1 MKRVLV
7 GIFLLVVLLLITL
20 SIPKVQSYIAY
31 VITEDINNKYD
42 VDIDVERVSI
52 SFFGNIVLDDALIND
67 HHNDTLLYF
76 RELRTSLGNLNK
88 INQNKFNLSGVE
100 FDQLVFNLKKYRSED
115 QDNLMQFLEKFESDT
130 SSSSEP
136 VDISLAHFYATNS
149 HFTYTDENLNDPK
162 VVDIQRMNMNL
173 EDININD
180 KGVFIDIQQIAGKT
194 GNGLRIEELAADFSY
209 TDTALELGQLQLITS
224 KSSIDAD
231 LGFYYQD
238 NDMSDFEDQV
248 QLGAT
253 FRASNINTSD
263 LLGYYDAF
271 GKGHNLF
278 LKGELTGTLNNM
290 QWKNTRI
297 TGLGNTKVETRNL
310 RLENLIAADKGFLIK
325 GDFQHLATSRQDL
338 VALLPGLLKGSL
350 PLFLERLGQVDLR
363 GKNSISDKAININA
377 NILTDIGSIR
387 AKADFQDYTDQ
398 NKVRYKGDL
407 QISNLHTGTLL
418 DQKNLGLMN
427 ASLNINGTGFNTD
440 ALDTAI
446 DGNISGIDL
455 NDYRYSKIRIDGN
468 LQHPLFN
475 GQVISKDENLD
486 MAFNGLID
494 VSRSLNK
501 YKFTSTIN
509 YADLHAINWIERD
522 TLSILKGK
530 MDVDLRGTSFN
541 DATGNIRLKD
551 VSYKNPIDEYA
562 FEALSIN
569 SGFEGDKRKI
579 NISSK
584 DVISGYIEGIFKIA
598 ELPMVFQQSFQN
610 LYFNKKPYKDKD
622 FRYVDFNLSIK
633 NKIVDVIFPDV
644 RIKPNT
650 FISGSI
656 VKDSNV
662 FKLRFNSP
670 KIDILEHS
678 IRRIDFQIDNTNP
691 LYNTYVKVDSIASP
705 TYPVSELSLI
715 NKNIN
720 DTLYFRTEFKGG
732 KNNKDEVNLSLYQTN
747 KVNDAIIG
755 FQNSSIKFK
764 NTTWQLNP
772 NNNRNN
778 RVVFDRAFSRF
789 RFDSISMQYKDEKIS
804 LVGNICDSTYK
815 DIELGLKNVSL
826 KRITPDIDSL
836 KVRGLVNGKAKI
848 YQEEGLYAPN
858 LGIKVQDLQLN
869 DTDFGQL
876 KLFADGDEDF
886 KDFTISAMMGG
897 NAEKYLDAKGTIQT
911 RDDEQFIDLNLAT
924 DDFDLSV
931 FSPLAQDVLSNI
943 RGKLSGQAKINGKLK
958 NPDFNGRY
966 TIKEGGLG
974 VPYLNVDYDMGKQET
989 LRLSGKKIILNDI
1002 DLRDTEY
1009 QTEGKLNGY
1018 VSHQYFSEWELDLDI
1033 STDNLVALNTD
1044 FKEGDLYYGTA
1055 FINGNASIYGPT
1067 DALTIDVA
1075 AQTQPNTVFKI
1086 PLDDTRTLADNSYIY
1101 FLSKEDK
1108 KSEQNGGEL
1117 ALREV
1122 SGLNLN
1128 FDLDV
1133 TNDAEVEIL
1142 IDKESGST
1150 LRGSGAG
1157 NLLIEINT
1165 NGKFNM
1171 WGDFVAYQGVYNF
1184 KYAGLV
1190 QKEFQVVPGGSLT
1203 WNGNPLDANM
1213 NVQAKYAT
1221 EANPSVILENTNVNR
1236 EIPVNVLINLRGQLM
1251 QPNIEFELEYPNLSS
1266 VVKSEL
1272 DYRIQGEEN
1281 RELQS
1286 LSLVTQG
1293 SFYSLQGLGQN
1304 AITGNLIERASGI
1317 VDNILATDSEKIK
1330 LGINYQQGMQTP
1342 NQNAQTADRV
1352 GMTFKTNI
1360 SDRISFKG
1368 KFGVPVGGQTDS
1380 FIFGDVEL
1388 SLMLNKSGSLR
1399 ATAFNRESKI
1409 QFIGEEL
1416 GYTQGVGIS
1425 YSVDFDTLRELIDK
1439 ITGKEQKEDEPTK
1452 EEPIKANDKS
1462 VVPEYIDLR
1471 REKRP

>member
-1 MKRVLV
+1 ML
-7 GIFLLVVLLLITL
+7 IILLLITI

-31 VITEDINNKYD
+31 VITEDINAKYD
-42 VDIDVERVSI
+42 VDIDVDRVSI
-52 SFFGNIVLDDALIND
+52 SFFGNIVLDNALIRD
-67 HHNDTLLYF
+67 HHKDTLLYF
-76 RELRTSLGNLNK
+76 RELKTSVNNLKK
-88 INQNKFNLSGVE
+88 INENKFDLSGVE
-100 FDQLVFNLKKYRSED
+100 FDQLMFNLKKYRSED
-115 QDNLMQFLEKFESDT
+115 KDNLMQFLSKFESD
-130 SSSSEP
+130 SSTTSEP
-136 VDISLAHFYATNS
+136 VNISLAHFYATNS
-149 HFTYTDENLNDPK
+149 HFTYTDENLSNPK
-162 VVDIQRMNMNL
+162 VVDVQEMNMNL
-173 EDININD
+173 EDIKINE
-180 KGVFIDIQQIAGKT
+180 KGVFIDIQQIAGRT
-194 GNGLRIEELAADFSY
+194 RNGLVIDELAADFGY
-209 TDTALELGQLQLITS
+209 TDAALELNQLQLITS
-224 KSSIDAD
+224 NSSIDAD

-238 NDMSDFEDQV
+238 NDMSDFEDKV
-248 QLGAT
+248 RLGAT

-263 LLGYYDAF
+263 LYGYYDAF
-271 GKGHNLF
+271 AKGHDLF
-278 LKGELTGTLNNM
+278 LKGELSGTLNDM
-290 QWKNTRI
+290 RWENTQVS
-297 TGLGNTKVETRNL
+297 GLEDTNVETTDMQLKNL
-310 RLENLIAADKGFLIK
+310 LSSDRGFLIK
-325 GDFQHLATSRQDL
+325 GDFQHLATSHQDL
-338 VALLPGLLKGSL
+338 VTLLPGLLGESL
-350 PLFLERLGQVDLR
+350 PVFLERLGQVDLK
-363 GKNSISDKAININA
+363 GKNAIGDKTININA
-377 NILTDIGSIR
+377 NILTDIGSIK

-398 NKVRYKGDL
+398 NKVSYKGDFN
-407 QISNLHTGTLL
+407 IKDLHTGKLL
-418 DQKNLGLMN
+418 DQASLGLMN

-446 DGNISGIDL
+446 DGKITGIDF
-455 NDYRYSKIRIDGN
+455 NDYKYSDIRLNGN
-468 LQHPLFN
+468 LQHPLFD
-475 GQVISKDENLD
+475 GKVISKDENLD
-486 MAFNGLID
+486 MTFNGLVD
-494 VSRSLNK
+494 VSRSLNR
-501 YKFTSTIN
+501 YQFSSTIN
-509 YADLHAINWIERD
+509 YADLHAINWVERD

-530 MDVDLRGTSFN
+530 MDVDLSGTSLN
-541 DATGNIRLKD
+541 DAIGNISLKD
-551 VSYKNPIDEYA
+551 VSYKNPMDEYA
-562 FEALSIN
+562 FEELSIN
-569 SGFEGDKRKI
+569 SRFEGEKRKI

-584 DVISGYIEGIFKIA
+584 DVISGYVEGVFKIA
-598 ELPMVFQQSFQN
+598 ELPVVFQQSFQN
-610 LYFNKKPYKDKD
+610 LYFNKKPYKDKN

-656 VKDSNV
+656 VKDSNI

-670 KIDILEHS
+670 EIDILKHQ
-678 IRRIDFQIDNTNP
+678 IKRIDFQIDNTNP

-705 TYPVSELSLI
+705 TYPVSEFSLI

-732 KNNKDEVNLSLYQTN
+732 KKNNDEVNLSLYQTN
-747 KVNDAIIG
+747 NEEDAIIG

-772 NNNRNN
+772 YNNKNN
-778 RVVFDRAFSRF
+778 RVVFDRSFSRF
-789 RFDSISMQYKDEKIS
+789 RFDSISMRYQDEKIS
-804 LVGNICDSTYK
+804 LVGNMRDSTYK
-815 DIELGLKNVSL
+815 DIKVGLENVRL
-826 KRITPDIDSL
+826 RRITPDIDSL

-848 YQEEGLYAPN
+848 YQEKGLYAPN
-858 LGIKVQDLQLN
+858 LGIKVEDLQLN

-876 KLFADGDEDF
+876 DLFADGDEDF
-886 KDFTISAMMGG
+886 KDFDISATMGG
-897 NAEKYLDAKGTIQT
+897 KGTKYLDAKGRIQT
-911 RDDEQFIDLNLAT
+911 RDDQQFIDLDLAT
-924 DDFDLSV
+924 DDFDLSI
-931 FSPLAQDVLSNI
+931 FSPLAQEVLNNI
-943 RGKLSGQAKINGKLK
+943 RGKLSGKAKIKGKLK

-966 TIKEGGLG
+966 TIKNGGLG
-974 VPYLNVDYDMGKQET
+974 VPYLNVDYDLGKQET
-989 LRLSGKKIILNDI
+989 LRLSGKKIIFNDF

-1009 QTEGKLNGY
+1009 QTQGKLNGY
-1018 VSHQYFSEWELDLDI
+1018 LSHQYFSEWELDLDI
-1033 STDNLVALNTD
+1033 STDNLIALNTD

-1067 DALTIDVA
+1067 DALTIDVD

-1108 KSEQNGGEL
+1108 KSEQNGNQL
-1117 ALREV
+1117 ALRDV

-1171 WGDFVAYQGVYNF
+1171 WGDFVAYEGVYNF

-1213 NVQAKYAT
+1213 NVQAKYST

-1399 ATAFNRESKI
+1399 ATAFNRESEI

-1439 ITGKEQKEDEPTK
+1439 VTGKEEKEDKPK
-1452 EEPIKANDKS
+1452 EEEPLKANDKS